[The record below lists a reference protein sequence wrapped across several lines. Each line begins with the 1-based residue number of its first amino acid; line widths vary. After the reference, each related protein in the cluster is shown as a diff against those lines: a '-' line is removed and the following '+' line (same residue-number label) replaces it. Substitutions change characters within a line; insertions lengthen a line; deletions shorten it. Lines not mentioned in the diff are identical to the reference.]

1 MEAVGNNIIH
11 SGRFGDEI
19 CAGILARRMD
29 EPNYVVQYWSP
40 PLVAF
45 RVLVLPA
52 DPLLHSGPCTAT
64 ETILTAVGKFRGREI
79 TSAIDQ
85 TMYFSWAGE
94 ETPRPSTFIC
104 SRFDRVH
111 TSRAT
116 CFRVLILCCIVTPTD
131 QLTHRLFYR
140 LRHRLLQC
148 VLPRLGHCGLCA
160 FCCLASQSGASTTVC
175 ALHPLRC
182 CSLHSKCFA
191 S

>member
-94 ETPRPSTFIC
+94 ETPRPSTFVC

-131 QLTHRLFYR
+131 QPTRTNCFIAAPLNDS
-140 LRHRLLQC
+140 
-148 VLPRLGHCGLCA
+148 V
-160 FCCLASQSGASTTVC
+160 LASLSVG
-175 ALHPLRC
+175 ALHTPPQLCC
-182 CSLHSKCFA
+182 CSHQLYSGPR
-191 S
+191 SLIY